1 MLFEL
6 DQEDI
11 RDVLQLIASPSLTI
25 PATYAR
31 RVFELQTKFANAKP
45 SSKVEELTE
54 ELEKE
59 KTYGTTML
67 ERWKEVSAELGSMKA
82 AARAPVSP
90 ALALCPQC
98 AHSMS
103 EHDDL
108 GCDVATCGCI
118 IKGN

>member
-25 PATYAR
+25 PANYAR
-31 RVFELQTKFANAKP
+31 RVFELQSKFANMKP
-45 SSKVEELTE
+45 SSKVDELTE
-54 ELEKE
+54 KLEKE
-59 KTYGTTML
+59 KAYGSTML
-67 ERWKEVSAELGSMKA
+67 ERWKEVSAELKLMNA

-90 ALALCPQC
+90 ALAMCQQC
-98 AHSMS
+98 SHSMS